1 MGCQRT
7 LPLIEILEFVMDEAK
22 LGALSKRI
30 MGIYEGALVSGMVY
44 LGDEM
49 GLYRAMH
56 EQGPITSDQVATR
69 AGLHERFVREWL
81 SLQAAAGLIEYQG
94 DGLFYLSPEAGLLL
108 AEEEDLRSMARWFDN
123 FPQRTALLSEIPRSF
138 KTGIGISWSDVER
151 GGTSGRVQWME
162 RLLRPWYEQVL
173 VQTVLPE
180 LDGLIESLNAGSR
193 VADVG
198 CGSGVAVVTM
208 ASAFP
213 KSEFYGWEIAPLA
226 LDRCRE
232 NAIQAGVTNAVFHDV
247 RQQQLPEDGSFEFV
261 TTFDCVHDMTS
272 PDELATAIYNSMTP
286 DGRWLIVDPTS
297 KGTLEENI
305 EMPLAVFGYAASVAG
320 CLQSAMSEPN
330 GAGHGVFGLPAPAM
344 QELTEKA
351 GFTRFRQLD
360 ITHAMNSYYEVRP

>member
-1 MGCQRT
+1 
-7 LPLIEILEFVMDEAK
+7 MDETK
-22 LGALSKRI
+22 IGELTKRI
-30 MGIYEGALVSGMVY
+30 MGMYEGALVSGMVY

-56 EQGPITSDQVATR
+56 EQGPVTSDEVASR

-108 AEEEDLRSMARWFDN
+108 AEEDDLRSMARWFDN

-173 VQTVLPE
+173 VQRLLPE
-180 LDGLIESLNAGSR
+180 LDGLVAELEAGCR
-193 VADVG
+193 TGDIG

-208 ASAFP
+208 AAAFP
-213 KSEFYGWEIAPLA
+213 ESEFHGWEIAPLA

-232 NAIQAGVTNAVFHDV
+232 NAIQAGVTNASFHDV
-247 RQQQLPEDGSFEFV
+247 GDEKLPEDSSFGFI

-272 PDELATAIYNSMTP
+272 PDELATAIYNSLTS

-297 KGTLEENI
+297 KGNLEENL

-320 CLQSAMSEPN
+320 CLQSAMSEPD
-330 GAGHGVFGLPAPAM
+330 GAGYGAFGLPASAM
-344 QELTEKA
+344 QQLTEKA

-360 ITHAMNSYYEVRP
+360 IDHPMNSYYEVRP